1 VKGLR
6 VAGASTIKQANAYL
20 ESEFLPWWNATLRV
34 TPALPGEA
42 HREPGP
48 EHDLDSALS
57 RVETRR
63 AANGYT
69 IRFRGQ
75 LYPIGRQ
82 AIVPGPR
89 GGKVQLESRLD
100 GGLVAR
106 FGKREMAWK
115 RCQTR
120 PRAASAPAEPEP
132 AAAPAGEASRQA
144 PRRRGSGW
152 MEGFDLK
159 KSPSAW
165 QAARASG
172 ARPAGAP
179 DSAWGAPSNQDSMGS
194 AGPTAP
200 GGCRVV

>member
-1 VKGLR
+1 MTQREHDRL
-6 VAGASTIKQANAYL
+6 VALKKADKKLITPKQAAQQ
-20 ESEFLPWWNATLRV
+20 T
-34 TPALPGEA
+34 
-42 HREPGP
+42 
-48 EHDLDSALS
+48 
-57 RVETRR
+57 
-63 AANGYT
+63 
-69 IRFRGQ
+69 
-75 LYPIGRQ
+75 
-82 AIVPGPR
+82 
-89 GGKVQLESRLD
+89 
-100 GGLVAR
+100 GL
-106 FGKREMAWK
+106 GKRELAWK

-200 GGCRVV
+200 GGRRVV